1 MSTRSR
7 RRLVPEVVQTSAM
20 DCGPAALKAL
30 LAGFDLAV
38 SYDGLRDAC
47 QTDVDGSSIDRLER
61 LACDHGLAAEQIML
75 PAEHLL
81 LPGLEVLPAIIVVRA
96 ANGFPHFVVAWSV
109 NGPMVQVMD
118 PARGRVWLPRRR
130 LLSDLYRH
138 RQPIAAAD
146 WCDWA
151 CSDGFCG
158 ALDQRLA
165 ALKLAPPRCRDL
177 LEQARGHGD
186 WRGPGALDA
195 ALRFVEGLAEAR
207 SIRRGGEAGDL
218 IAALLTRELASPGAI
233 PPSFWTIHRDPDDQS
248 GLIFEA
254 AVVVTAGGPEEAAD
268 EPPSSPARRTSTEG
282 PERHLWAV
290 LRPERTILPPLLAA
304 LALLGLGTTGEI
316 LLLRRVLDRDITADL
331 AGNLGTLAGFLM
343 LMVLLAV
350 ATKGACQLLG
360 RRLEVRLRQSLAE
373 KLKTLGD
380 DYFRTRLISDL
391 NQRAYDLFIL
401 SKLPDLAG
409 TAAELV
415 FGLVFVAVC
424 LAWIVPSGPLAVA
437 AMLAVTVG
445 ALVVHHVLGQ
455 EHQMRQRTLAGALS
469 RFTLDGLLGLVPL
482 RSHAAERA
490 MRLEQDRMVAEWG
503 RSGVR
508 LVRNRTWI
516 MTAQQAGTTLVTL
529 FLVRDILAS
538 PGDTSLIIV
547 VLYLATAVPRLAEAL
562 LLMMQQYQLTRIT
575 LLRLLEPLAAAAE
588 GESWYPDPAH
598 PDAAYPDAAPATGIA
613 IDGVTVVSGGRTI
626 LDGITCHFAPGEH
639 VAVVGPSG
647 AGKSTLVGLL
657 LGWRGPSAGT
667 VRVDG
672 RLLRGETLAALRR
685 GTAWVDPQVSL
696 WNLSVRANLAYGLER
711 DDGGDDAVVLA
722 GLAEVLERF
731 PSPDTPLGENGR
743 LVSGGEGQRVR
754 MGRALARPAPRLV
767 ILDEPFRGLDA
778 AARQRLA
785 AHARERWREAT
796 LLHVTH
802 DIADTVGFDRVLVVE
817 NGRIVEDGAPAALA
831 AGPSRYRALLD
842 AERRA
847 RALLFEQPSWR
858 RLHLEEGRLR

>member
-7 RRLVPEVVQTSAM
+7 RRLVPEVIQTSAM

-30 LAGFDLAV
+30 LAGFDVAA

-75 PAEHLL
+75 PAEHVL
-81 LPGLEVLPAIIVVRA
+81 LPGLEVLPAIVVVRTA
-96 ANGFPHFVVAWSV
+96 SGFPHFVVAWSV
-109 NGPMVQVMD
+109 TGPMVQVMD

-138 RQPIAAAD
+138 RHSIAAAD

-158 ALDQRLA
+158 ALELRLA

-177 LEQARGHGD
+177 VEQARGHGD

-195 ALRFVEGLAEAR
+195 ALRFVEGLTEAR
-207 SIRRGGEAGDL
+207 TIRRGGEAGDL
-218 IAALLTRELASPGAI
+218 IAALLTRELAAPGAI
-233 PPSFWTIHRDPDDQS
+233 PPSFWTIHRDPNDEA

-254 AVVVTAGGPEEAAD
+254 AVVVTAGGLTGAAA
-268 EPPSSPARRTSTEG
+268 EPPPSPARRAPAES
-282 PERHLWAV
+282 PERHLWAM
-290 LRPERTILPPLLAA
+290 LRPERAILAPLLAA

-316 LLLRRVLDRDITADL
+316 LLLRRVLDRDMIADL
-331 AGNLGTLAGFLM
+331 AGNLGILASFLI

-409 TAAELV
+409 TATELV

-424 LAWIVPSGPLAVA
+424 LAWIVPSGPLAVTT
-437 AMLAVTVG
+437 MLAVTIA

-490 MRLEQDRMVAEWG
+490 MRTEQDRMVAEWG
-503 RSGVR
+503 RSGTR
-508 LVRNRTWI
+508 MVRNRTWI
-516 MTAQQAGTTLVTL
+516 LTAQQVGTTLVTI
-529 FLVRDILAS
+529 FLVRDTLAS

-547 VLYLATAVPRLAEAL
+547 VLYLATAIPRLAEAL
-562 LLMMQQYQLTRIT
+562 LLMMQQYQLIRIT
-575 LLRLLEPLAAAAE
+575 VLRLLEPLTAPAE
-588 GESWYPDPAH
+588 GESWYADAANPDPA
-598 PDAAYPDAAPATGIA
+598 PSTGIA

-626 LDGITCHFAPGEH
+626 LDGVTCHLGPGEH

-696 WNLSVRANLAYGLER
+696 WNLSVRGNLAYGLDR
-711 DDGGDDAVVLA
+711 DDGVDDAVAMA

-778 AARQRLA
+778 AARRRLA
-785 AHARERWREAT
+785 VHARERWRAAT

-802 DIADTVGFDRVLVVE
+802 DIADTLDFGRVLVVE

-842 AERRA
+842 TERQA
-847 RALLFEQPSWR
+847 RALLFEHPSWR
-858 RLHLEEGRLR
+858 RLHLTEGRLRC

>member
-1 MSTRSR
+1 
-7 RRLVPEVVQTSAM
+7 
-20 DCGPAALKAL
+20 
-30 LAGFDLAV
+30 
-38 SYDGLRDAC
+38 
-47 QTDVDGSSIDRLER
+47 
-61 LACDHGLAAEQIML
+61 
-75 PAEHLL
+75 
-81 LPGLEVLPAIIVVRA
+81 
-96 ANGFPHFVVAWSV
+96 
-109 NGPMVQVMD
+109 
-118 PARGRVWLPRRR
+118 
-130 LLSDLYRH
+130 
-138 RQPIAAAD
+138 
-146 WCDWA
+146 
-151 CSDGFCG
+151 
-158 ALDQRLA
+158 
-165 ALKLAPPRCRDL
+165 
-177 LEQARGHGD
+177 
-186 WRGPGALDA
+186 
-195 ALRFVEGLAEAR
+195 
-207 SIRRGGEAGDL
+207 
-218 IAALLTRELASPGAI
+218 
-233 PPSFWTIHRDPDDQS
+233 
-248 GLIFEA
+248 
-254 AVVVTAGGPEEAAD
+254 
-268 EPPSSPARRTSTEG
+268 
-282 PERHLWAV
+282 
-290 LRPERTILPPLLAA
+290 
-304 LALLGLGTTGEI
+304 
-316 LLLRRVLDRDITADL
+316 DRDMTADL
-331 AGNLGTLAGFLM
+331 AGNLGILASFLM

-350 ATKGACQLLG
+350 AAKGACQLLG

-380 DYFRTRLISDL
+380 DYFRTRLVSDL

-424 LAWIVPSGPLAVA
+424 LAWIVPSGPVAVA
-437 AMLAVTVG
+437 AMLAVTIG
-445 ALVVHHVLGQ
+445 AVVVHHVLGQ

-503 RSGVR
+503 RSGAR
-508 LVRNRTWI
+508 MVRNRTWI
-516 MTAQQAGTTLVTL
+516 LTAPQAGTTLVTI

-547 VLYLATAVPRLAEAL
+547 VLYLATAIPRLAEAL
-562 LLMMQQYQLTRIT
+562 LLMMQQYQLIRIT
-575 LLRLLEPLAAAAE
+575 VLRLLEPLAAPAE
-588 GESWYPDPAH
+588 GESWYPAAA
-598 PDAAYPDAAPATGIA
+598 DADAAPAAPGTGIA
-613 IDGVTVVSGGRTI
+613 IDGVTVVGGGRTI
-626 LDGITCHFAPGEH
+626 LDGISCRLAPGEH

-696 WNLSVRANLAYGLER
+696 WNLSVRGNLAYGLDR
-711 DDGGDDAVVLA
+711 DDGVDDAVAMA

-778 AARQRLA
+778 AARRRLA
-785 AHARERWREAT
+785 ANARERWRTAT

-802 DIADTVGFDRVLVVE
+802 DIADTLDFDRVLVVE

-842 AERRA
+842 AQRHA
-847 RALLFEQPSWR
+847 RALLFEHPSWR
-858 RLHLEEGRLR
+858 RLQLKEGRLRC

>member
-1 MSTRSR
+1 
-7 RRLVPEVVQTSAM
+7 M

-30 LAGFDLAV
+30 LAGFGVAV

-47 QTDVDGSSIDRLER
+47 QTDVDGSSLDRLQR

-81 LPGLEVLPAIIVVRA
+81 LPGIAVLPAIVVVRA

-118 PARGRVWLPRRR
+118 PARGRVWLPRQR

-138 RQPIAAAD
+138 RHPIAAAD

-151 CSDGFCG
+151 CSDGVCG
-158 ALDQRLA
+158 ALELRLA
-165 ALKLAPPRCRDL
+165 ALKVAPPRRGDL
-177 LEQARGHGD
+177 VAQARDHGD

-207 SIRRGGEAGDL
+207 SIRRGGEAGEL
-218 IAALLTRELASPGAI
+218 IATLLTRELASPGAI
-233 PPSFWTIHRDPDDQS
+233 PPSFWTIQRDPDDES
-248 GLIFEA
+248 GVIFVA
-254 AVVVTAGGPEEAAD
+254 ALVVMAGGLAAAAD
-268 EPPSSPARRTSTEG
+268 EPPSPARRSPKEVA
-282 PERHLWAV
+282 ERHLWTV
-290 LRPERTILPPLLAA
+290 LRPERAILPPLLAA

-316 LLLRRVLDRDITADL
+316 LLLRRVLDHGMTADL
-331 AGNLGTLAGFLM
+331 AGNLGTLACFLM

-350 ATKGACQLLG
+350 GAKGACQLLG
-360 RRLEVRLRQSLAE
+360 RRLEVRLRQRLAE
-373 KLKTLGD
+373 KLKSLGD

-424 LAWIVPSGPLAVA
+424 LAWIVPSGPLAVV
-437 AMLAVTVG
+437 AMLAVTI
-445 ALVVHHVLGQ
+445 ATLVVHHVLGQ

-503 RSGVR
+503 RSGAR

-516 MTAQQAGTTLVTL
+516 MTAQQVGTTLVTL
-529 FLVRDILAS
+529 FLVRDTLAS
-538 PGDTSLIIV
+538 AGDTSLVIV
-547 VLYLATAVPRLAEAL
+547 VLYLATAIPRLAEAL

-588 GESWYPDPAH
+588 GESWYPD
-598 PDAAYPDAAPATGIA
+598 AAYPDAAPTAPGTGIE
-613 IDGVTVVSGGRTI
+613 IDGVTVVSGGRSI
-626 LDGITCHFAPGEH
+626 LNGISCHFAAGEH

-667 VRVDG
+667 IRVDG

-685 GTAWVDPQVSL
+685 DTAWVDPQVSL
-696 WNLSVRANLAYGLER
+696 WNLSVRANLGYGL
-711 DDGGDDAVVLA
+711 DQSDAVEDAVAMA

-731 PSPDTPLGENGR
+731 PTPDTPLGENGR

-754 MGRALARPAPRLV
+754 MGRALARLAPRLV
-767 ILDEPFRGLDA
+767 ILDEPFRGLDG
-778 AARQRLA
+778 AARQRLT
-785 AHARERWREAT
+785 AHARERWRTAT

-802 DIADTVGFDRVLVVE
+802 DIADTFDFDRVLVVE
-817 NGRIVEDGAPAALA
+817 DGRIIEDGDPAALA

-842 AERRA
+842 AQRQA
-847 RALLFEQPSWR
+847 RALLFEHPSWR
-858 RLHLEEGRLR
+858 RLHLKEGRLQC